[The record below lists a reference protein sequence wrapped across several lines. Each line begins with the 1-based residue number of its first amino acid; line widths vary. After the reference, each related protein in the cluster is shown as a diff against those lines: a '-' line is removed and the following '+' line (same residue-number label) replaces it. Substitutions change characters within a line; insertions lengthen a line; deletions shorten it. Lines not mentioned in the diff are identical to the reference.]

1 MTPSVNAKSFC
12 SLFLVQLFI
21 IVFVVVALVVAVDGS
36 TTFDTHTHT
45 ERERAKERHLKS
57 NWQLAIVIQQIRKK
71 KKKRSSEIRKVACVG
86 CSRAAA
92 TL

>member
-1 MTPSVNAKSFC
+1 MRNRFFPLS
-12 SLFLVQLFI
+12 LVQLFI
-21 IVFVVVALVVAVDGS
+21 IVVALVVAVDGS
-36 TTFDTHTHT
+36 TTFDTHTHRESTQT

-71 KKKRSSEIRKVACVG
+71 KKKRSSEIRKVACGG